1 MSSKFNYSNTQKT
14 AARLI
19 ERFGGSV
26 DIISVVNDTIDPVTG
41 AVTQTS
47 TTNTTD
53 GVVLEILNNNNQ
65 FTVVEAGD
73 RKLLLDS
80 TNLSEPPNTN
90 DIAEYYD
97 GTTYMIKEVIPL
109 NPAGTD
115 VMYTCRIGR

>member
-1 MSSKFNYSNTQKT
+1 MSSKFNYSTTQKT